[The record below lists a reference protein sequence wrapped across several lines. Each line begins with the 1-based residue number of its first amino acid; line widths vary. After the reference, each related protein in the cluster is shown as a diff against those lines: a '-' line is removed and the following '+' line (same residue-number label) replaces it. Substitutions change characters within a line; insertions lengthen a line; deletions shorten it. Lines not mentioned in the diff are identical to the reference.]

1 MMLPYLVKGRK
12 NTESND
18 PRVAKTEN
26 KKIMLLSKCAVYN
39 NKK

>member
-1 MMLPYLVKGRK
+1 MVLPYFVKGRK
-12 NTESND
+12 NRESND

-26 KKIMLLSKCAVYN
+26 KIMLLSKCAVYN